1 MSRRR
6 ALVLVTV
13 GLALVVY
20 VATHARIGT
29 DITNFMPDRN
39 RSEFTALSTRLADS
53 AFTRTMVLSVEA
65 PDLDDAVAVAQELA
79 TRLRGHPEI
88 AWVRDGIED
97 ERLREVFELYF
108 PRRHALLSEDPEREI
123 PEWLSDEALRERA
136 QSLRLRLAS
145 PAATLLEDL
154 ASTDPIGAFER
165 VVQRLRQGEPML
177 ARRNGQ
183 FVTPDDRFAILLA
196 ATRGSAF
203 DSGKQSELL
212 SFIEAGFRETAAR
225 RGVEAT
231 LEMSGSNR
239 FAISVERRMKRDV
252 YSIGAV
258 SFLGVAALFFAF
270 VGSLRGFLV
279 VSLPPLAGILVATA
293 SGLALF
299 GKLDGLTMAFGASLM
314 GIAIDYS
321 NHLLIHQG
329 LAPPGTPPE
338 ATARRLRGSL
348 VLGGATTVASL
359 GGMAVTAFPA
369 FREMSFFATV
379 GVCAA
384 LVVSLGVVPDL
395 LRFVP
400 PLPSRA
406 AAASVAFTRL
416 TGSLG
421 RLPRSVLFAPL
432 VLAGLGLVVLPRID
446 WLDDMSGLAYLDPEL
461 LAEDGR
467 VRERVGAPEGGYFV
481 VGLAA
486 GPEAALEL
494 NDAVDERMRQAIDAG
509 LLERTRS
516 LHPVLWSEELQ
527 RRNFA
532 AVRAEPELAA
542 RVERAFVAEGF
553 RPGAF
558 AGFGETLVA
567 PDPAPLTLADFEA
580 TPLRDLLAPFV
591 FRLGDGVA
599 IVTYLEG
606 VQSLSGVRGVL
617 QGLPGVHLL
626 DQQTFFSDVYREYRR
641 MTLRQLL
648 VGGVLVLGLLVLRYR
663 AWRPTLAAFLP
674 SALVAA
680 LLLEGFALAG
690 VRVNLLHVMSLVM
703 VMGMGVDFGIFL
715 VDSAGVRRDL
725 GATMLSLL
733 MSCFTTAF
741 VFGALALSEQ
751 PALRSIGVT
760 AGIGILLSYALAP
773 VTVVALG
780 VGSQRKG

>member
-1 MSRRR
+1 VSRRR
-6 ALVLVTV
+6 ALVFVAV
-13 GLALVVY
+13 VLALGAY
-20 VATHARIGT
+20 VATHMRIGT

-39 RSEFTALSTRLADS
+39 RSEFAALSTRLADS

-65 PDLDDAVAVAQELA
+65 PDPDAAIAVAGELA

-88 AWVRDGIED
+88 AWVREGFED
-97 ERLREVFELYF
+97 ERLREMFEIYF
-108 PRRHALLSEDPEREI
+108 PRRHALLSHDPEREVPI
-123 PEWLSDEALRERA
+123 WLSDAALRERA
-136 QSLRLRLAS
+136 RNLRLRLAS
-145 PAATLLEDL
+145 PAGTLLEEL
-154 ASTDPIGAFER
+154 ATRDPIGAFDR
-165 VVQRLRQGEPML
+165 VVSRLREGEPKL

-183 FVTPDDRFAILLA
+183 FVTTDGRFAIVLA

-203 DSGKQSELL
+203 DSGKQSEVL
-212 SFIEAGFRETAAR
+212 SFIEAGFREASERHGGAAR
-225 RGVEAT
+225 

-239 FAISVERRMKRDV
+239 FAISAERRMKRDV

-279 VSLPPLAGILVATA
+279 VSVPPLAGILVATA
-293 SGLALF
+293 SGLAFF
-299 GKLDGLTMAFGASLM
+299 GKLDGLTVAFGASLL

-329 LAPPGTPPE
+329 LAPRGTPPA

-348 VLGGATTVASL
+348 VLGAATTVASL

-379 GVCAA
+379 GVLAA

-400 PLPSRA
+400 PLPGRA
-406 AAASVAFTRL
+406 AAASAAFTRW

-421 RLPRSVLFAPL
+421 SLPRGVLFAPL
-432 VLAGLGLVVLPRID
+432 VLAGLGLFVLPRVD
-446 WLDDMSGLAYLDPEL
+446 WLDDMSGLAYLDPDL
-461 LAEDGR
+461 QAEDDR
-467 VRERVGAPEGGYFV
+467 VRARVGAPEGGYFV

-486 GPEAALEL
+486 GPDAALAL
-494 NDAVDERMRQAIDAG
+494 NDAIDARMRRAIDAG

-516 LHPVLWSEELQ
+516 VHPVLWSAELQ

-532 AVRAEPELAA
+532 AVRAQPELAA
-542 RVERAFVAEGF
+542 RVDRVFAAEGF

-558 AGFGETLVA
+558 TGFEATLAA

-591 FRLGDGVA
+591 FRLGEGVA
-599 IVTYLEG
+599 VVTYLEG
-606 VQSLSGVRGVL
+606 VQSLDAVRGAL
-617 QGLPGVHLL
+617 EGLSGVHLL

-648 VGGVLVLGLLVLRYR
+648 IGGLLVLGLLALRYR

-690 VRVNLLHVMSLVM
+690 VRVNLLHVMSLIM

-715 VDSAGVRRDL
+715 VDSAGVRHDL

-733 MSCFTTAF
+733 LSCLTTAF

-780 VGSQRKG
+780 VGSRREA